1 MNIDIGVTE
10 KLFNLSEAQDLLP
23 IIQSITEK
31 HHAQLKPIQSH
42 LNLMLSNDPRRQ
54 QLEWQYQEIVSRWRT
69 KIQQLGAIVTGLW
82 VVGFDVGDGGLLSW
96 KYPELKVAYYIER
109 GAEFSERIK
118 LRDYI
123 EETDPDW
130 AH

>member
-10 KLFNLSEAQDLLP
+10 KLFNLSEAQRLLP
-23 IIQSITEK
+23 IIRSITEK
-31 HHAQLKPIQSH
+31 HHSELKPIQAR

-54 QLEWQYQEIVSRWRT
+54 QYEQNYQEIVSRWRT
-69 KIQQLGAIVTGLW
+69 KVEQLGAIVTGLW
-82 VVGFDVGDGGLLSW
+82 VVGFDVGAGLLSW
-96 KYPELKVAYYIER
+96 KYPELSISYFIER
-109 GAEFSERIK
+109 DAKFSERIK
-118 LRDYI
+118 LSEYI